1 MLATSKYSRE
11 YIDECRS
18 RIELQLS
25 TYRNMIAKASHLD
38 KSNDRS
44 LHHTI
49 EAFERPFLNNMVL
62 LLDAMFV
69 HRTRSIEG
77 KDGNPLREVR
87 MLSNSILHNNQKML
101 NDAAIRP
108 MNATS
113 IFGYNIDDDIRM
125 SITDF
130 EKLYKA
136 FFAEVEKKYLDV

>member
-11 YIDECRS
+11 YIDDCRS

-25 TYRNMIAKASHLD
+25 TYRNMIAKARHLD

-49 EAFERPFLNNMVL
+49 EAFERPFLNNMIL

-69 HRTRSIEG
+69 HRTRTIEG
-77 KDGNPLREVR
+77 KDGNALHEVR
-87 MLSNSILHNNQKML
+87 LLCNSILNNNQKMV
-101 NDAAIRP
+101 NESVIKSDKI
-108 MNATS
+108 TS
-113 IFGYNIDDDIRM
+113 ILRYNNEDDIRL

-130 EKLYKA
+130 EKLYKG
-136 FFAEVEKKYLDV
+136 FFAEIEKKYLE